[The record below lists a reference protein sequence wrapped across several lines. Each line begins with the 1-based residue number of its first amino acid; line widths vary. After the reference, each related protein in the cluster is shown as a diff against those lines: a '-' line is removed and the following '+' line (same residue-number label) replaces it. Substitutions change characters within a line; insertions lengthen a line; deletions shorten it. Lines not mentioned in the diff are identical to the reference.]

1 MERLIEACKI
11 QLLLMASGG
20 EITPI
25 SQEICEH
32 TLKQFRTRWKD
43 RPFGEPDWAAY
54 MRLAERRDPSFK
66 H

>member
-1 MERLIEACKI
+1 
-11 QLLLMASGG
+11 MASGG
-20 EITPI
+20 EIAPI

-54 MRLAERRDPSFK
+54 MRLAERLDPSFK
-66 H
+66 N